1 LCSSCSIFSVIFQF
15 GHKITT
21 FFLYLQGLGIIFNK
35 KNEGLQPQTLKIT
48 HFLLKNPPFLEADS
62 TTRAYISASA
72 ALRANVRIDGIVF
85 AFRDCAH
92 RAFVNTSTASNAVG

>member
-1 LCSSCSIFSVIFQF
+1 MRA
-15 GHKITT
+15 
-21 FFLYLQGLGIIFNK
+21 YM
-35 KNEGLQPQTLKIT
+35 PQTLKIT
-48 HFLLKNPPFLEADS
+48 HFLSKNAPFLHSLERDS
-62 TTRAYISASA
+62 SARAHVSACS